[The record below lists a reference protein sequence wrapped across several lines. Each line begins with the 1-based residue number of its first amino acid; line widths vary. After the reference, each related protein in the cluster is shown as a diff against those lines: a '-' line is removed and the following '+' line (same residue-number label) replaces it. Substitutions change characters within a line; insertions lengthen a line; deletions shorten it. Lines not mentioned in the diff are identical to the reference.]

1 MDTFVHEGQHESDL
15 LARRIALPT
24 LADDNQR
31 AFAEARAFRREAEY
45 AHANNLTGT
54 FAYRF
59 NAIIRDEPETALESI
74 ITSYGLNVGDD
85 EFRSIHRRT
94 PMTISGYTGYTVA
107 ESVRLHVGDLLLLQK
122 MLESIPAYEDPS
134 LEGFR
139 ERALDERKGER
150 IVFVS
155 ENATVSIA
163 GLDDLRALIRRGN
176 VRLETESQGQEK
188 ALSVLMCHLL
198 DLGTVIV
205 SARRYVALERR
216 HGIHLD
222 DNQPRIVGG
231 QLQFLC
237 RRFGFTELDAPLKE
251 VRLDLTTLDCEV
263 RVVPVAAVN
272 ATALP

>member
-1 MDTFVHEGQHESDL
+1 
-15 LARRIALPT
+15 
-24 LADDNQR
+24 
-31 AFAEARAFRREAEY
+31 
-45 AHANNLTGT
+45 
-54 FAYRF
+54 
-59 NAIIRDEPETALESI
+59 
-74 ITSYGLNVGDD
+74 
-85 EFRSIHRRT
+85 
-94 PMTISGYTGYTVA
+94 MTISGYTGYTVA

-188 ALSVLMCHLL
+188 ALSVLICHLL